1 LTLTN
6 RAIFSIE
13 EVITATGGKLISGPS
28 AMSFCGVSTD
38 SRSIVQGNIFIAL
51 KGESYDGHDFAVA
64 ALQQGAAGLLIQ
76 NETDI
81 GFAAGGGNA
90 AVIMVADTLQALGDL
105 ASAWRK
111 KFTVPVIA
119 LTGSSGKTTTKEMI
133 AGIIGREKNV
143 LKTEG
148 NLNNLIGL
156 PLTLLGLKKEHEI
169 AILEM
174 GTNTRGEI
182 KRLTQIAAP
191 DIALITNIGPAHLAG
206 FGTVEAIREEK
217 GALFLHMAG
226 AGLVVVNVDDEAVRT
241 IAEGWKGRKVTFG
254 MSLDADITAGDI
266 EKNGVKGVRFNLS
279 AGGKTEKVEMKTAG
293 IHNIY
298 NALAA
303 AAVAGAAGCDMATIR
318 EGLMSFRPVSGRMTI
333 IKLRNC
339 AFIID
344 DSYNANPAS
353 MREALMTLKDLKN
366 HHNGFVFFGDMLE
379 LGDAAAEMHR
389 KIGILMATIGVSAVF
404 LKGEYAAHTSA
415 GAREGGMAEENI
427 FLLSDETQ
435 VAEYLKKHLKKGD
448 WILVKGSRRMKMEK
462 ITALISETFGVEAP
476 KEKNKT
482 IN

>member
-1 LTLTN
+1 
-6 RAIFSIE
+6 
-13 EVITATGGKLISGPS
+13 
-28 AMSFCGVSTD
+28 MSFYGVSTD
-38 SRSIVQGNIFIAL
+38 SRSIVQGNLFIAL
-51 KGESYDGHDFAVA
+51 KGESYDGHDFVA
-64 ALQQGAAGLLIQ
+64 TALKQGAAGLLIQ
-76 NETDI
+76 NEACVDY
-81 GFAAGGGNA
+81 AAGSGNA
-90 AVIMVADTLQALGDL
+90 AFIMVADTLRALGDL
-105 ASAWRK
+105 AHAWRK
-111 KFTVPVIA
+111 KFTIPVIA

-156 PLTLLGLKKEHEI
+156 PHTLLRLAKEHEI
-169 AILEM
+169 AVLEM

-182 KRLTQIAAP
+182 KRLAQIAAP

-206 FGTVEAIREEK
+206 FGSVDAIREEK
-217 GALFLHMAG
+217 GELFLQMVEKGIA
-226 AGLVVVNVDDEAVRT
+226 VVNVDDEAVRN
-241 IAEGWKGRKVTFG
+241 IAESWKGRRVAFG

-266 EKNGVKGVRFNLS
+266 EKNKAMGVRFNLS
-279 AGGKTEKVEMKTAG
+279 AGGAVQKVEMKTAG

-303 AAVAGAAGCDMATIR
+303 AAVASAAGCSMETIKD
-318 EGLMSFRPVSGRMTI
+318 GLQAFRPVGGRMEI
-333 IKLRNC
+333 VKLQNC

-379 LGDAAAEMHR
+379 LGDAAPEMHR

-404 LKGEYAAHTSA
+404 LKGEYALHTSA
-415 GAREGGMAEENI
+415 GAREGGMAEDNI

-435 VAEYLKKHLKKGD
+435 AIEYLRKNLKKGD
-448 WILVKGSRRMKMEK
+448 WILVKGSRRMRMEK
-462 ITALISETFGVEAP
+462 ITALISETFGVETP
-476 KEKNKT
+476 KEKKT